1 MQKTKRT
8 SSIAFPFSFFSKP
21 SQKSQRKERKDGG
34 EWKEMSEEAL
44 ESVSVAGSHLATGSI
59 INLMNKSELI
69 EAIAT
74 EADISKAAAGKSCC
88 NS

>member
-21 SQKSQRKERKDGG
+21 SQKSQRKESKDGG
-34 EWKEMSEEAL
+34 EWEEMSEESL
-44 ESVSVAGSHLATGSI
+44 ESVWAALQLWEGSI

-69 EAIAT
+69 DAIANH
-74 EADISKAAAGKSCC
+74 ADISKAAAGKSCC